1 MAAYAF
7 FDNLSVLDPER
18 LEAYKE
24 RVGRVVERFGG
35 RYVVLGGDVQRVE
48 GDWQPVF
55 PVVIEFPDLDAAR
68 QWYDSAEY
76 AELKALR
83 LSAVRSN
90 GVLIGGL

>member
-18 LEAYKE
+18 LATYKE
-24 RVGRVVERFGG
+24 RVGRVIERFGG
-35 RYVVLGGDVQRVE
+35 RYVVLGGEAQRVE
-48 GDWQPVF
+48 GDWQPAF
-55 PVVIEFPDLDAAR
+55 PVMIEFADLDTAR
-68 QWYDSAEY
+68 RWYDSSEY

-83 LSAVRSN
+83 LSAVRCN